1 MQQPTA
7 RQAWMAILAKSSVAD
22 LEQQFETL
30 ERLPEYTFLRQPE
43 VGLTMI
49 RGRAGGTGDA
59 FNLGEM
65 TVTRCVI
72 KIDDKQGYGIIA
84 RLAAE
89 LDFKIYKN
97 LGFYRLNDEI
107 VTGVNNILKPYR
119 LDFIP
124 QIHCF
129 LEYES
134 FRVDLTEGNCNGKNK
149 TIEDYDFIIRVK
161 PDLTYQEY
169 ENYYL
174 EYLQKYYAIA
184 PQLEELGAEKVL
196 EILETCE
203 QQLKY
208 QCSIMY
214 QTI

>member
-1 MQQPTA
+1 MNSIEVLPNPTIDSTGA
-7 RQAWMAILAKSSVAD
+7 IAQHFNKLHLVTFHQACHWVKNLPYGSNSSNNDSLIIFKEGKAAC
-22 LEQQFETL
+22 T
-30 ERLPEYTFLRQPE
+30 
-43 VGLTMI
+43 
-49 RGRAGGTGDA
+49 
-59 FNLGEM
+59 N
-65 TVTRCVI
+65 
-72 KIDDKQGYGIIA
+72 KHGIIT

-89 LDFKIYKN
+89 LDLKVYKN